1 VGELSPAPRL
11 PWEGRSVV
19 LGVSGG
25 IAAYK
30 SVQLARDLTLL
41 GARVDVVMT
50 RAAGRF
56 VGAVSFQGVTG
67 RPALDSLWSAEGA
80 ALHIRLARQA
90 DVVVVAPA
98 TADLMARA
106 AQGRAD
112 DLLTTLMLATR
123 APVLMAPAMNDAMWA
138 HPQTRRNAAHLSEAL
153 GYEVVGPAEGRL
165 AVGEGS
171 GPGRMVEPDL
181 LVDHVGR
188 ILGRRAT
195 WEGRRVVVT
204 AGPTREPVDP
214 VRFLGNRSSG
224 RMGYALARE
233 AMLRGAEV
241 TLISGPTHLSDP
253 PGVTV
258 HRVETAEEM
267 LTRAREAVPE
277 ADVVVYAAAV
287 ADFRPVEADTRKKGK
302 RDAGET
308 LTLELTQNPDIA
320 LETAALRRAS
330 CTAVGFALESE
341 HLLENAARKLK
352 EKGFDL
358 IVANPAGEEG
368 VGMDSD
374 HNRVA
379 ILDGRGEPDELP
391 TLSKVEVASRILDRV
406 EGILKEE
413 GRDR

>member
-1 VGELSPAPRL
+1 MPLAPRP
-11 PWEGRSVV
+11 PWRGRRVV

-56 VGAVSFQGVTG
+56 VGPVSFQGVTG
-67 RPALDSLWSAEGA
+67 RPVLDSLWSVDGA
-80 ALHIRLARQA
+80 ALHIRLAREA

-98 TADLMARA
+98 TADLLARA

-112 DLLTTLMLATR
+112 DLLTTLLLATR

-138 HPQTRRNAAHLSEAL
+138 HPQTRRNAVHLSEEL
-153 GYEVVGPAEGRL
+153 GYTLVGPAEGPL
-165 AVGEGS
+165 AVGEES
-171 GPGRMVEPDL
+171 GPGRMVEPLL

-188 ILGRRAT
+188 LLGHRPP

-233 AMLRGAEV
+233 AMLRGARV
-241 TLISGPTHLSDP
+241 TLISGPSHLSDP
-253 PGVTV
+253 PRVTV
-258 HRVETAEEM
+258 HRVETTDEM
-267 LTRAREAVPE
+267 LARTREAV
-277 ADVVVYAAAV
+277 ADADLVVYAAAV
-287 ADFRPVEADTRKKGK
+287 ADFRPAEFDARKKGK
-302 RDAGET
+302 REVGDT
-308 LTLELTQNPDIA
+308 FSLELTQNPDIA
-320 LETAALRRAS
+320 LETAGLRSSS
-330 CTAVGFALESE
+330 CIAVGFALESE
-341 HLLENAARKLK
+341 HLVENAARKLE

-358 IVANPAGEEG
+358 IVANPVGEEG
-368 VGMDSD
+368 VGIDAD
-374 HNRVA
+374 RNRVT
-379 ILDGRGEPDELP
+379 ILDGRSEPEELP
-391 TLSKVEVASRILDRV
+391 TLSKAEVASRILDRV
-406 EGILKEE
+406 ERVWTGGGPDE
-413 GRDR
+413 